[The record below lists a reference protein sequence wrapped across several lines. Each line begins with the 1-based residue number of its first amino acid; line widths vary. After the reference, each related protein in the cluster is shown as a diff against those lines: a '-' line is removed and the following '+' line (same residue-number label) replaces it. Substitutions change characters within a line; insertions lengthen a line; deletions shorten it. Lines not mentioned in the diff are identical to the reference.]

1 MIKLVY
7 PKFWSK
13 KGILSY
19 LFMPLSWIYQ
29 LLGFIRKFFSNPV
42 KFNATVICVGNASI
56 GGTGKTQI
64 VIWLAKFLK
73 EKNINFVVVTKAYGS
88 KLSSAKLVKK
98 NDKAINVGDESIL
111 ISEFAPVIAAK
122 NISSAIPIIKKQE
135 PEVIIFDDGMQN
147 PGFVKDCNIL
157 VFDSGRGIGNGMI
170 IPSGPLRENI
180 VSAVEKS
187 DIITMMGNTPCQDTS
202 LIRAITKSQKPFF
215 KSKMSIVNTLDFSKK
230 YYAFTA
236 IGDPGRF
243 YSLLNEYGINVA
255 ETKSFPDHYNY
266 SDKEISVLQ
275 KKASENNYY
284 LITTKKDYVKIA
296 DNEGIICVNVILNF
310 EDEKNFIEL
319 INDELSKK
327 S

>member
-7 PKFWSK
+7 PKFWSQ

-29 LLGFIRKFFSNPV
+29 MLSFIRKLFSNPV
-42 KFNATVICVGNASI
+42 KFDAKVICVGNANI

-64 VIWLAKFLK
+64 VILLAKILK
-73 EKNINFVVVTKAYGS
+73 KKNINFIVVTKAYGS
-88 KLSSAKLVKK
+88 KLSSIKLVKK
-98 NDKAINVGDESIL
+98 KDKAIDVGDESIL
-111 ISEFAPVIAAK
+111 ISEFAPVIATK
-122 NISSAIPIIKKQE
+122 NISSAIPLIKKRD
-135 PEVIIFDDGMQN
+135 PKIIIFDDGMQN
-147 PGFVKDCNIL
+147 PEFVKDINIL

-187 DIITMMGNTPCQDTS
+187 DIITMIGNTPCQDIS
-202 LIRAITKSQKPFF
+202 LIKAIIKSQKPFF
-215 KSKMSIVNTLDFSKK
+215 KSKMSIVDTLDLSKK

-243 YSLLNEYGINVA
+243 YSLLNEHGLNIVK
-255 ETKSFPDHYNY
+255 TKSFPDHYNY
-266 SDKEISVLQ
+266 SNKEINALQ
-275 KKASENNYY
+275 KKASENNYF
-284 LITTKKDYVKIA
+284 LITTKKDYVKIV
-296 DNEGIICVNVILNF
+296 DNERIICVNIVLNF

-319 INDELSKK
+319 INNELSKK